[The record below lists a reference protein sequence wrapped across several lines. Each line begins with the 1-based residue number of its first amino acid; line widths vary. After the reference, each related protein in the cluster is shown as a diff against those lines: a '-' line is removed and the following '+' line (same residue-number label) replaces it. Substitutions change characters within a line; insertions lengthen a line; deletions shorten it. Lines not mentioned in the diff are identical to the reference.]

1 MRGSSPRMTKGW
13 IRHPTIRSR
22 PAQKP
27 AFSTFLST
35 LPTPV
40 IGNSVTNFMCLGA
53 CAEPLRAFTRLIS
66 SSAFGRAPSR
76 ATMIAVTASPHFSSG
91 TPMTATIATSACC
104 DSTSSTSRGKMLK
117 PPENDH
123 VLLAVEDEHV
133 AAFVGARDI
142 AGMQPAILQGFG
154 GLFGPLPVFGHHMR
168 RTDANLAGLAGSD
181 LMILIVQNL
190 DLAGGDRKTAGQEQ
204 FRGVW
209 IMVALAQHRYRIAL
223 GLAVKLRE

>member
-1 MRGSSPRMTKGW
+1 M
-13 IRHPTIRSR
+13 
-22 PAQKP
+22 
-27 AFSTFLST
+27 
-35 LPTPV
+35 
-40 IGNSVTNFMCLGA
+40 GNSVTNFTCLGA
-53 CAEPLRAFTRLIS
+53 CAEPLRALTRLIS
-66 SSAFGRAPSR
+66 SSALGRAPAR

-168 RTDANLAGLAGSD
+168 RTDANLAGLAGCD
-181 LMILIVQNL
+181 LVIVVVEAFHLTGRN
-190 DLAGGDRKTAGQEQ
+190 RKAARQKQ
-204 FRGVW
+204 SRGVR
-209 IMVALAQHRYRIAL
+209 IVVGLAQHRDRVAF
-223 GLAVKLRE
+223 GLPVKLREHRADTLDSFDQPARRHRRCAVEQKFER